1 MVSTRNRK
9 LKSRTPPPKK
19 KKAPAKKKK
28 APAKKSK
35 SPAPKKKTP
44 AKKARA
50 KTPAK
55 KKAPA
60 KKSKSPAPKKKT
72 PVKKARAKT
81 PPKKKTPAKKSK
93 SPAPKKK
100 TPVKKS
106 PAPKKARAKSPAKKA
121 AKKAAPAEEVA
132 APVKSS
138 GRPLTEQVW
147 TITNYYFLSMLVVAL
162 IPDSFGI
169 TSKAHDFLIPGAASA
184 DLATFTRFCT
194 LLGLMGYTQL
204 FGAAPQNKA
213 TACAS
218 MSFTFTLWT
227 YIAYTQAGEK
237 EWGVIGLYGV
247 LAVLNFFGGYGQN
260 SIAADGTDSQ
270 KFIWYMASFLW
281 TLTAIQDLITPGN
294 AMDISRASNDNL
306 VRMGALVVIAACSIN
321 SRSPPSDLAEGLK
334 WQRVLFLLYILTP
347 IVTPMLSGNMKVTE
361 SIKDVANMKGMQMIA
376 FNFLA
381 SMLLSA

>member
-1 MVSTRNRK
+1 
-9 LKSRTPPPKK
+9 
-19 KKAPAKKKK
+19 
-28 APAKKSK
+28 
-35 SPAPKKKTP
+35 
-44 AKKARA
+44 
-50 KTPAK
+50 
-55 KKAPA
+55 
-60 KKSKSPAPKKKT
+60 
-72 PVKKARAKT
+72 
-81 PPKKKTPAKKSK
+81 
-93 SPAPKKK
+93 
-100 TPVKKS
+100 
-106 PAPKKARAKSPAKKA
+106 
-121 AKKAAPAEEVA
+121 
-132 APVKSS
+132 
-138 GRPLTEQVW
+138 
-147 TITNYYFLSMLVVAL
+147 MLVVAL
-162 IPDSFGI
+162 VPDSFGI

-260 SIAADGTDSQ
+260 SIAADGTDAQ

-334 WQRVLFLLYILTP
+334 WQRVLFMLYILTP
-347 IVTPMLSGNMKVTE
+347 IVTPMLSGNMQVTE
-361 SIKDVANMKGMQMIA
+361 SIKDVANMKGMQMVA

-381 SMLLSA
+381 NMLLSA

>member
-121 AKKAAPAEEVA
+121 APAEKVA

-138 GRPLTEQVW
+138 GRLLTEQVW

-162 IPDSFGI
+162 VPDSFGI

-334 WQRVLFLLYILTP
+334 WQRVLFMLYILTP
-347 IVTPMLSGNMKVTE
+347 IVTPMLSGNMQVTE
-361 SIKDVANMKGMQMIA
+361 SIKDVANMKGMQMVA

-381 SMLLSA
+381 NMLLSA

>member
-121 AKKAAPAEEVA
+121 APAKAAA

-138 GRPLTEQVW
+138 GSPLPISTEQVW

-162 IPDSFGI
+162 VPDSFGI

-260 SIAADGTDSQ
+260 SIAADGTDAQ

-294 AMDISRASNDNL
+294 AMDINRASNDNL
-306 VRMGALVVIAACSIN
+306 VRMIALAVIAACSIN

-334 WQRVLFLLYILTP
+334 WQRVLFMLYILTP
-347 IVTPMLSGNMKVTE
+347 IVTPMLSGNMQVTE
-361 SIKDVANMKGMQMIA
+361 SIKDVANMKGMQMVA

-381 SMLLSA
+381 NMLLSA

>member
-1 MVSTRNRK
+1 
-9 LKSRTPPPKK
+9 
-19 KKAPAKKKK
+19 
-28 APAKKSK
+28 
-35 SPAPKKKTP
+35 
-44 AKKARA
+44 
-50 KTPAK
+50 
-55 KKAPA
+55 
-60 KKSKSPAPKKKT
+60 
-72 PVKKARAKT
+72 
-81 PPKKKTPAKKSK
+81 
-93 SPAPKKK
+93 
-100 TPVKKS
+100 
-106 PAPKKARAKSPAKKA
+106 
-121 AKKAAPAEEVA
+121 
-132 APVKSS
+132 
-138 GRPLTEQVW
+138 
-147 TITNYYFLSMLVVAL
+147 MLVVAL
-162 IPDSFGI
+162 VPDSFGI

-260 SIAADGTDSQ
+260 SIAADGTDAQ

-294 AMDISRASNDNL
+294 AMDINRASNDNL
-306 VRMGALVVIAACSIN
+306 VRMIALAVIAACSIN

-334 WQRVLFLLYILTP
+334 WQRVLFMLYILTP
-347 IVTPMLSGNMKVTE
+347 IVTPMLSGNMQVTE
-361 SIKDVANMKGMQMIA
+361 SIKDVANMKGMQMVA

-381 SMLLSA
+381 NMLLSA

>member
-121 AKKAAPAEEVA
+121 APAKAAA

-138 GRPLTEQVW
+138 GSPLPILTEQVW

-162 IPDSFGI
+162 VPDSFGI

>member
-121 AKKAAPAEEVA
+121 APAKEAA

-138 GRPLTEQVW
+138 GSPLPISTEQVW

-162 IPDSFGI
+162 VPDSFGI

>member
-121 AKKAAPAEEVA
+121 APAKAAA

-138 GRPLTEQVW
+138 GSPLPISTEQVW
-147 TITNYYFLSMLVVAL
+147 TITNYCFLSMLVVAL
-162 IPDSFGI
+162 VPDSFGI

-294 AMDISRASNDNL
+294 AMDINRASNDNL
-306 VRMGALVVIAACSIN
+306 VRMIALAVIAACSIN

-334 WQRVLFLLYILTP
+334 WQRVLFMLYILTP
-347 IVTPMLSGNMKVTE
+347 IVTPMLSGNMQVTE
-361 SIKDVANMKGMQMIA
+361 SIKDVANMKGMQMVA

-381 SMLLSA
+381 NMLLSA

>member
-121 AKKAAPAEEVA
+121 APAKEAA

-138 GRPLTEQVW
+138 GSPLPISTEQVW

-162 IPDSFGI
+162 VPDSFGI

-260 SIAADGTDSQ
+260 SIAADGTDAQ